1 MRLINKN
8 KGTPFADV
16 GAYVCEL
23 TDELDAL
30 AKTVSDASVNRPYIL
45 ADEFCKRNKC
55 LAIRIPGC
63 TLGGIHYNHDN
74 IVTGIEIN
82 TDCMNKIYLLNA
94 KELVNKY
101 IGDKI
106 EFAK

>member
-16 GAYVCEL
+16 CAYACEL

-30 AKTVSDASVNRPYIL
+30 MNAMSYASANRHYIL
-45 ADEFCKRNKC
+45 ADEFCKSNKC
-55 LAIRIPGC
+55 LAIRIPCC

>member
-30 AKTVSDASVNRPYIL
+30 VKAMSDASANRHYIL

-55 LAIRIPGC
+55 LAIRILGC
-63 TLGGIHYNHDN
+63 TLGAIHYNHDKMRTCCRHLFEN
-74 IVTGIEIN
+74 RKETGII
-82 TDCMNKIYLLNA
+82 
-94 KELVNKY
+94 
-101 IGDKI
+101 DKI
-106 EFAK
+106 ERSKKIFI

>member
-1 MRLINKN
+1 MRLIDKN

-30 AKTVSDASVNRPYIL
+30 VKAMSDASANRHYIL

-55 LAIRIPGC
+55 LAIRILGC
-63 TLGGIHYNHDN
+63 TLGAIHYNHDN

-82 TDCMNKIYLLNA
+82 TDCKDEIYLSSVR
-94 KELVNKY
+94 ELVKKY
-101 IGDKI
+101 IGVKI
-106 EFAK
+106 EFVK

>member
-1 MRLINKN
+1 MK
-8 KGTPFADV
+8 AM
-16 GAYVCEL
+16 
-23 TDELDAL
+23 
-30 AKTVSDASVNRPYIL
+30 SDASASRLYIL

-82 TDCMNKIYLLNA
+82 TDRMNKIYLLNA

>member
-30 AKTVSDASVNRPYIL
+30 VKAMPDASANRHYIL

-55 LAIRIPGC
+55 LAIRILGC
-63 TLGGIHYNHDN
+63 TLGVIHYNHDN
-74 IVTGIEIN
+74 IVTEIEIN
-82 TDCMNKIYLLNA
+82 TDCEDEICLSNVSK
-94 KELVNKY
+94 LVKKY

-106 EFAK
+106 EFVK

>member
-30 AKTVSDASVNRPYIL
+30 AN
-45 ADEFCKRNKC
+45 
-55 LAIRIPGC
+55 

-82 TDCMNKIYLLNA
+82 TDCVNKIYLLNA

-106 EFAK
+106 EFEK

>member
-1 MRLINKN
+1 MRLINKY
-8 KGTPFADV
+8 KGAPFAGV

-30 AKTVSDASVNRPYIL
+30 AKTVSDASANRHYIL

-63 TLGGIHYNHDN
+63 TLGGIYCNEDN
-74 IVTGIEIN
+74 IITKIDIN